1 MDGSSLQMF
10 SSSVFCFCW
19 YFLRWEKPSESVNI
33 SRMYHQ
39 KQLGWRRGAEG
50 VCSDSVCL
58 RVRAG
63 TSSRSAGSRPDRRD
77 DPESGQNV
85 YWQMCFKGALLS
97 WSWQRKI
104 PCCSVHLQ
112 FAALTIPPTTS
123 WPFREMMDELAA
135 LLLLPL
141 SHLYFFSIPLKIEAL
156 SMWGSEADCAPPLL
170 TVSNH
175 FKGWSRLWP
184 QPFGTRLLCSGSRQ
198 ELRFVICRW
207 HEQCLACG
215 CWGGF

>member
-1 MDGSSLQMF
+1 
-10 SSSVFCFCW
+10 
-19 YFLRWEKPSESVNI
+19 
-33 SRMYHQ
+33 MYHQ
-39 KQLGWRRGAEG
+39 KQLRWRRGGLKESTVTQCVWG
-50 VCSDSVCL
+50 SVQVHL
-58 RVRAG
+58 H
-63 TSSRSAGSRPDRRD
+63 
-77 DPESGQNV
+77 
-85 YWQMCFKGALLS
+85 ALLGLVQTGEMTQS
-97 WSWQRKI
+97 QAKMFTGRCVLKELSLAGHGSGKYPAVRCICNSPLSQF
-104 PCCSVHLQ
+104 HLQ
-112 FAALTIPPTTS
+112 NPDLLEKWWMS
-123 WPFREMMDELAA
+123 WPRYCFFPFLIFF
-135 LLLLPL
+135 
-141 SHLYFFSIPLKIEAL
+141 LYFFSIPLKIEAL